1 MIERLSCKQGVVG
14 LNPTNGTTKN
24 MSNNHIA
31 PKKHF
36 GQNFLTD
43 QNILRK
49 IIEYSR
55 SDMFPTIIEIGGGL
69 GALSKL
75 IVKLN
80 NNLQKLYII
89 EKDIRFKE
97 TLDNIDSKVIVFI
110 EDALKFNFTSLGL
123 KDFII
128 VGNLPY
134 NIATLIIIRLL
145 KMVRPSSMS
154 FLVQKEVAE
163 RICATVGSKEYG
175 RLSVFIQSIANVNLG
190 FQVSPNVF
198 FPKPKV
204 ISQTIQFTNIN
215 YDEKLIEKLEI
226 ITNKLFSHSRKKIG
240 KMLDTLNIRAE
251 SNIRNLRAE
260 NISVA
265 QYIEF
270 AKQLI

>member
-14 LNPTNGTTKN
+14 LNPTNGTTTN

-226 ITNKLFSHSRKKIG
+226 VTNKLFSHSRKKIG